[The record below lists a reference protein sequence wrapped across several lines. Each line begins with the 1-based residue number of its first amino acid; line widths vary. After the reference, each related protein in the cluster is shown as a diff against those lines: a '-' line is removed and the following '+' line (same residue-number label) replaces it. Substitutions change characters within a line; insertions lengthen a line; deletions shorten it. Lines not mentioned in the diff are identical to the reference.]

1 MPPCIAKKQNRQI
14 NIDFY
19 TRLGALM
26 KEDIPLS
33 GEKIKWTNYKT
44 GIKGIYFKLDA
55 DKRSCRLMIEIKNDD
70 ESIRHLFYEQ
80 FEEFKVVLEDSI
92 QEEGIW
98 FRDHFN
104 DYGEPSSRIEWVLDE
119 GVSKFRENTWETM
132 HQYLRDRFVGLDE
145 FWSDVKEIFIEL
157 SK

>member
-1 MPPCIAKKQNRQI
+1 MYSKEEHRQI

-19 TRLGALM
+19 STLGGLM

-33 GEKIKWTNYKT
+33 GEKVKWTNFKT

-70 ESIRHLFYEQ
+70 ESIRHLFYDQ
-80 FEEFKVVLEDSI
+80 FEEFKVVLEDTM

-98 FRDHFN
+98 FRDFYN
-104 DYGEPSSRIEWVLDE
+104 DYGEVSSKIEWVLND
-119 GVSKFRENTWETM
+119 GISKLRRDTWPEM
-132 HQYLRDRFVGLDE
+132 HDYLRARLITLDE
-145 FWSDVKEIFIEL
+145 FWSDVKDVFVEL